1 MYIAHL
7 VLFPL
12 SSIAPRTLQGYH
24 MFRKAH
30 YLCILHFSTA
40 SNNREIDNRCRSE
53 SDSTVWSVRSR
64 EQMMENFSSYPY
76 STQRIIHNGINHNQ

>member
-30 YLCILHFSTA
+30 YLCILHSSTA
-40 SNNREIDNRCRSE
+40 SNNREIDNRCPLSLTALSGQLDLGNR
-53 SDSTVWSVRSR
+53 
-64 EQMMENFSSYPY
+64 
-76 STQRIIHNGINHNQ
+76 

>member
-30 YLCILHFSTA
+30 YLCILHSSTA
-40 SNNREIDNRCRSE
+40 SNNREIDAALSLTALSGQLDLGNR
-53 SDSTVWSVRSR
+53 
-64 EQMMENFSSYPY
+64 
-76 STQRIIHNGINHNQ
+76 